1 MNEEE
6 IMRAKRNLSGLIGLL
21 GCLCLLAACQS
32 GASKEDI
39 AEIKKQQRLI
49 LAKLGEMEKKLE
61 RAPAARPARRKTGP
75 DPSKAYELPV
85 GDSPIRGPE
94 NAPVTIVEFSDYQC
108 PFCARSEP
116 LIKDVMKE
124 YPGKVRFVYKNLPLV
139 SIHSNAMGAAQA
151 AVAAGKQGK
160 YWEMHDLLF
169 ANQRALQPDKL
180 KEYAQQLGLDI
191 AKFEADMNS
200 SEVKSAIQ
208 NDMNLS
214 RKVGVRGTPTIF
226 VNGKLVENRSVD
238 GLKQMIDPVLQK
250 GAG

>member
-1 MNEEE
+1 
-6 IMRAKRNLSGLIGLL
+6 MRMRGNLASIVGLL

-39 AEIKKQQRLI
+39 AELKKQQRLI
-49 LAKLGEMEKKLE
+49 LAKLGEMEKNLK
-61 RAPAARPARRKTGP
+61 RAPAARPARGRTGP
-75 DPSKAYELPV
+75 EPSKVYELPV
-85 GDSPIRGPE
+85 GNSPIRGPE
-94 NAPVTIVEFSDYQC
+94 NAAVTIVEFSDYQC

-116 LIKDVMKE
+116 LIKDVLKA
-124 YPGKVRFVYKNLPLV
+124 YPDKVRFVYKNLPLV

-180 KEYAQQLGLDI
+180 KEYAQQLGLDV

-200 SEVKSAIQ
+200 SEVKSAISD
-208 NDMNLS
+208 DMSLS

-226 VNGKLVENRSVD
+226 VNGKLVENRSLD
-238 GLKQMIDPVLQK
+238 GFKQMIDPVLAK
-250 GAG
+250 KEG

>member
-1 MNEEE
+1 M
-6 IMRAKRNLSGLIGLL
+6 

-32 GASKEDI
+32 GTSKEDI
-39 AEIKKQQRLI
+39 AELKKQQRLI

-61 RAPAARPARRKTGP
+61 RAPAARPARGRRGP
-75 DPSKAYELPV
+75 DPGKAYEIPV
-85 GDSPIRGPE
+85 GDSPIRGPQD
-94 NAPVTIVEFSDYQC
+94 APVTIVEFSDYQC

-124 YPGKVRFVYKNLPLV
+124 YPDKVRFVYKNLPLV

-180 KEYAQQLGLDI
+180 KEYAQQLGLDLD
-191 AKFEADMNS
+191 KFEADMS
-200 SEVKSAIQ
+200 SNEVRSDIRE
-208 NDMNLS
+208 DMALS

-226 VNGKLVENRSVD
+226 VNGKLVENRSLD
-238 GLKQMIDPVLQK
+238 GFKQMIDPLLQK
-250 GAG
+250 KAG